1 MSLTRHTRVEKR
13 WVEGEVVFVKREDL
27 TCDFPGP
34 PFSKV
39 RGLYPV
45 LSHLKDA
52 GVSHVGYME
61 TAISMAG
68 WGICWICDHLGLT
81 PVIFYPR
88 YKGGYKYNQP
98 FQMLAWSYFKSIILP
113 VEKPNLQSINYYV
126 AKRRF
131 HELFPEGHFLPLG
144 LPFPE
149 TVQAVS
155 DEVQF
160 HTPKHCLTG
169 SIVVCAGSGAMAAGI
184 VKGVSELGLTP
195 TLHAILVHKKDQI
208 GMRDTIMG
216 MSNKVFASLVK
227 GSDCTLKGLFVHD
240 LGYDYTDR
248 EMIRTG
254 FPCNEYYDRKA
265 YKFIHD
271 NIHKLKKPIL
281 FWNIGA

>member
-1 MSLTRHTRVEKR
+1 
-13 WVEGEVVFVKREDL
+13 
-27 TCDFPGP
+27 
-34 PFSKV
+34 
-39 RGLYPV
+39 
-45 LSHLKDA
+45 
-52 GVSHVGYME
+52 
-61 TAISMAG
+61 
-68 WGICWICDHLGLT
+68 
-81 PVIFYPR
+81 
-88 YKGGYKYNQP
+88 
-98 FQMLAWSYFKSIILP
+98 
-113 VEKPNLQSINYYV
+113 
-126 AKRRF
+126 
-131 HELFPEGHFLPLG
+131 
-144 LPFPE
+144 
-149 TVQAVS
+149 
-155 DEVQF
+155 
-160 HTPKHCLTG
+160 
-169 SIVVCAGSGAMAAGI
+169 MAAGI